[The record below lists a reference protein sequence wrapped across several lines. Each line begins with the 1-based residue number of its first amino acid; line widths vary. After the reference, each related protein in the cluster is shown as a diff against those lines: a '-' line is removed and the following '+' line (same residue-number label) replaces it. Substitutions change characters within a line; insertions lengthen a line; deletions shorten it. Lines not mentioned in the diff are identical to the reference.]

1 MKRKEIILF
10 MTVGTGINYDSK
22 EDGFKLLSKKLY
34 STITKIYP
42 NKVVFFASDKSQ
54 RTIEYIGD
62 LFKLDGD
69 EFIEGTDYQIIPM
82 EAIDDFNA
90 CFESFEHEIWEY
102 DYSGKKTE
110 YRIIMDYTSGTK
122 TMSAAMAC
130 CGMFYSK
137 DLISVGGDRSRGEV
151 SAGTEI
157 INYQNLYKIY
167 DKFALMRIHQSFN
180 ANRFI
185 QCIDILNYIVDMN
198 IHKKP
203 LLNLCN
209 AYYSW
214 EMMNFDDAY
223 NYLKEVD
230 INAMEFAGIKNQLK
244 KNLNAL
250 GNIVHSRSSNLKNCY
265 ILASLINNSMRRAEG
280 YKYDDAIARLY
291 RSFELIAQIKLTK
304 YNIKSSDVDTSIL
317 LKNNVSEE
325 FIEELEK
332 TKEDNKIRIGLAK
345 DFQLLNEL
353 GDELGEYY
361 VENES
366 KIKNLTIK
374 RNNSIL
380 AHGLESQTKEDFDN
394 FLELILYLAHK
405 LDRDMKKFLD
415 QTKLAKFNL
424 ELEI

>member
-1 MKRKEIILF
+1 
-10 MTVGTGINYDSK
+10 
-22 EDGFKLLSKKLY
+22 
-34 STITKIYP
+34 
-42 NKVVFFASDKSQ
+42 
-54 RTIEYIGD
+54 
-62 LFKLDGD
+62 
-69 EFIEGTDYQIIPM
+69 
-82 EAIDDFNA
+82 
-90 CFESFEHEIWEY
+90 
-102 DYSGKKTE
+102 
-110 YRIIMDYTSGTK
+110 MDYTSGTK

-151 SAGTEI
+151 SSGTEI

-167 DKFALMRIHQSFN
+167 DKFALMRIRNNFN

-198 IHKKP
+198 IHKAS
-203 LLNLCN
+203 LLKLCN

-214 EMMNFDDAY
+214 EMMNFEDAY

-230 INAMEFAGIKNQLK
+230 TKQIEFVEIKNQLK

-250 GNIVHSRSSNLKNCY
+250 GNIVHSKSVNLKNCY
-265 ILASLINNSMRRAEG
+265 ILASLINNSIRRAEG
-280 YKYDDAIARLY
+280 YNYDDAIARLY

-317 LKNNVSEE
+317 LENNVSQE
-325 FIEELEK
+325 FIEDLEK
-332 TKEDNKIRIGLAK
+332 TREDGKIRIGLAK
-345 DFQLLNEL
+345 DFLLLNEL
-353 GDELGEYY
+353 GDELGKYY

-380 AHGLESQTKEDFDN
+380 AHGLDSQTKEDFDD
-394 FLELILYLAHK
+394 FLEFILSMARK
-405 LDRDMKKFLD
+405 LDKDMNKFLN
-415 QTKLAKFNL
+415 QTKLAKFDL
-424 ELEI
+424 KLEIN